1 MRCTSGFGMVIVDTS
16 IWISFFN
23 RPASGEKRAL
33 DDLLDRDEVVL
44 VGIVITELLQGVRS
58 QTERDTLHDL
68 LVALPYLEVTFE
80 TWRSAGDLS
89 SLLLRKDKTL
99 GFPDL
104 LIAALAQQHS
114 CSVYSLDQDFRHIPD
129 LTLYVPGSA

>member
-1 MRCTSGFGMVIVDTS
+1 MVIVDTS
-16 IWISFFN
+16 IWIAFFN
-23 RPASGEKRAL
+23 RPSSVEKRAL

-68 LVALPYLEVTFE
+68 LVALPYLEMTFE
-80 TWRSAGDLS
+80 SWLSAGDLS
-89 SLLLRKDKTL
+89 CQLLRKGRTL

-104 LIAALAQQHS
+104 LIAALARQHS
-114 CSVYSLDQDFRHIPD
+114 CSVYSLDQDFGHIPD